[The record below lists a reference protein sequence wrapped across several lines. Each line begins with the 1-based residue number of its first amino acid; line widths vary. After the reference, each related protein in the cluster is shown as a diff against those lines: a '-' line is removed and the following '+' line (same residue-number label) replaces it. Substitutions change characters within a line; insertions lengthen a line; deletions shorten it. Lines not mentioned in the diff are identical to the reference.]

1 LQKKYICNKLYTM
14 NTKYFFGHP
23 YFHLNLKLNNTLIQ
37 SLSKKAISLKKKI
50 LENQLVILEGFTQ
63 KYLL

>member
-1 LQKKYICNKLYTM
+1 M